1 MYLQVPLGDIFI
13 GQEAF
18 CVESFC
24 HSELRQTTFF
34 HTLPPGFSNLWVVLS
49 EKIILNG
56 TSAQHEKQIHLHS
69 QRHHLEPAS
78 PPRTYAFAFLGLDRY
93 VLALS
98 RFAENGGI
106 YSVLDTFWWFEF
118 FDS

>member
-1 MYLQVPLGDIFI
+1 MTKDKT
-13 GQEAF
+13 AA
-18 CVESFC
+18 
-24 HSELRQTTFF
+24 
-34 HTLPPGFSNLWVVLS
+34 
-49 EKIILNG
+49 
-56 TSAQHEKQIHLHS
+56 TS
-69 QRHHLEPAS
+69 
-78 PPRTYAFAFLGLDRY
+78 FLGLDRY

>member
-1 MYLQVPLGDIFI
+1 MQFKKRLHGCYKRLSNAMQPCCWGYHLSLLHLLSFSSHPKPDDK
-13 GQEAF
+13 GQNSSKLLF
-18 CVESFC
+18 
-24 HSELRQTTFF
+24 
-34 HTLPPGFSNLWVVLS
+34 WDY
-49 EKIILNG
+49 I
-56 TSAQHEKQIHLHS
+56 
-69 QRHHLEPAS
+69 
-78 PPRTYAFAFLGLDRY
+78 DRY